1 MKLNLRSA
9 LVQVLIFVFTGIAC
23 TSQTQTDSNN
33 ESKLTVKEVID
44 KHSAEL
50 LSIDGVEGLYESLD
64 DNDNP
69 VIKIMVAS
77 DDPGLLKRLPDNL
90 EGYNVLVVVSGKI
103 KPL

>member
-9 LVQVLIFVFTGIAC
+9 LVQVILLILTGIAC
-23 TSQTQTDSNN
+23 TGQTQTGSDN
-33 ESKLTVKEVID
+33 EHRLTVKEVID

-64 DNDNP
+64 DDNNP
-69 VIKIMVAS
+69 IIKIMVSS

-90 EGYNVLVVVSGKI
+90 EGYNVEVVVSGKI